1 MIRVRKVTAAFRRR
15 SLGRQISPDTQR
27 RHPHAP
33 RAGQP
38 SLERSVTLASCWLR
52 HRSPALRCG
61 GMQLPVQI
69 GAVVDEKYRI
79 DAFLG
84 SGAMSVVA
92 LAFHLELEQQVAIK
106 FLHAQGFDQEQTAQ
120 RFKREARAGARIQ
133 SEHVVRVLDVGTL
146 PDGCPYIVME
156 HLKGNDLG
164 HELTDRGRLPASESA
179 GYVLEA
185 CEALAEAHAAGVVH
199 RDLKPENLFLAERS
213 GGGRIVKLLDFGIS
227 KSVMG
232 NSLTDLAL
240 TRTATFMGSPLYMSP
255 EQMRS
260 SRNVDAR
267 SDIWSLGAIF
277 YEMLSGQLPFN
288 AESIPELCLL
298 VIGEEPKP
306 LAELVPD
313 LPPGLESIV
322 QRCLQKD
329 RDKRYAT
336 VAELALDLGPFAPLE
351 ASTAERTTRILALP
365 SAPPAARGAE
375 TARSTRRSRVL
386 PPSSAPT
393 SDSLVPTSRR
403 RTEAVTVTLG
413 APPAR
418 RRAPVWVA
426 AGAALLLGAW
436 WLVRDP
442 TARSEPPVAATQPAK
457 PPAGIAP
464 AAAPSEPAAAVTP
477 TLTSASAE
485 TLPEASG
492 KKAQPLRAAARP
504 PSAAPAREVTR
515 RPAPSASAA
524 NAWDPSAFG
533 GRY

>member
-1 MIRVRKVTAAFRRR
+1 
-15 SLGRQISPDTQR
+15 
-27 RHPHAP
+27 
-33 RAGQP
+33 
-38 SLERSVTLASCWLR
+38 
-52 HRSPALRCG
+52 
-61 GMQLPVQI
+61 MQLPVQI

-92 LAFHLELEQQVAIK
+92 LAFHLELEQPVAIK
-106 FLHAQGFDQEQTAQ
+106 FLHAQGFDQEQAAQ
-120 RFKREARAGARIQ
+120 RFKREARAAARIQ
-133 SEHVVRVLDVGTL
+133 SEHVVRVLDVGAL

-164 HELTDRGRLPASESA
+164 RELADRGRLPASEGA

-199 RDLKPENLFLAERS
+199 RDLKPENLFLAEGS

-298 VIGEEPKP
+298 VIGEEPKA
-306 LAELVPD
+306 LTELVAE
-313 LPPGLESIV
+313 LPPGLEAIV
-322 QRCLQKD
+322 RRCLEKD

-336 VAELALDLGPFAPLE
+336 VAELALDLAPFAPLE
-351 ASTAERTTRILALP
+351 ASPAERTTRILALP
-365 SAPPAARGAE
+365 SPPPAARGAE
-375 TARSTRRSRVL
+375 TTRSVRRSSVV
-386 PPSSAPT
+386 PPSSAPS

-413 APPAR
+413 APPAG
-418 RRAPVWVA
+418 RRAPVLAV

-436 WLVRDP
+436 WLVRSP
-442 TARSEPPVAATQPAK
+442 TGRSEPPVAATQPAK
-457 PPAGIAP
+457 APPLIAP
-464 AAAPSEPAAAVTP
+464 AVAAPPPAATLSP
-477 TLTSASAE
+477 TVASASAGAPAE
-485 TLPEASG
+485 PSA
-492 KKAQPLRAAARP
+492 KKAQQARGSVRLNSGAAPTREVARP
-504 PSAAPAREVTR
+504 
-515 RPAPSASAA
+515 PAPSASAT